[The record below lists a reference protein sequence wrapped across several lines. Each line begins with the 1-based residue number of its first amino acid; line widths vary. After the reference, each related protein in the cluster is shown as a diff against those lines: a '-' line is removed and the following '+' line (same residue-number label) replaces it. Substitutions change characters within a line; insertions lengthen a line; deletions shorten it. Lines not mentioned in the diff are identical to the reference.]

1 MAWEI
6 RGPPMGSGNL
16 IVGYNE
22 LRFSDNVR
30 TGSHNVVMVIRNNF
44 SSYGGVVVGDLK
56 EMSGEFCPVS
66 GGTSNT
72 ASGELASVSGGF
84 ANTAS
89 GLASWVSGFVNTA
102 SGGASSVSG
111 GQFNTASGDLASV
124 SGGQQNTASGD
135 FATVSGGVPKEAPRT
150 NKHGAGPLLPPPQ
163 GVHQGPRP
171 PNVTHTH

>member
-30 TGSHNVVMVIRNNF
+30 TGSHNVVMGIRNNF
-44 SSYGGVVVGDLK
+44 SSFGGLVVGDFN
-56 EMSGEFCPVS
+56 EISGECWWGR

-72 ASGELASVSGGF
+72 ARGELASVSGGF

-135 FATVSGGVPKEAPRT
+135 FATVSGGVPKAAPPT
-150 NKHGAGPLLPPPQ
+150 DPPAPGPPPS
-163 GVHQGPRP
+163 
-171 PNVTHTH
+171 